1 MFLVDIV
8 LIATTTA
15 VACSSLG
22 LFLVL
27 KGIALMS
34 DAISHTVIFGI
45 VSAYLIFKTF
55 NSVIL
60 AIGAMCTGII
70 TVWLTELLI
79 STEKVYK
86 EVAVGL
92 VFPLLFSIGSLL
104 ICQYTSSLHLDV
116 DMVLLGEIA
125 LTTLKRFSI
134 TNIDCGPWF
143 FWFMLSIM
151 TLNLVFIT
159 LLYRPLQLSIF
170 DPCTAQIYTMHPTA
184 LYYGLILL
192 ASLTIVSALEVVG
205 SLVAVALMIIPAATA
220 LLDTH
225 HTTTKV
231 FYTTI
236 LYSVISAIIGCLL
249 GFYMDISIGG
259 SIAVSA
265 GMLFFSKFIVK
276 NSLSWTI
283 PSATYSLRFS
293 KK

>member
-1 MFLVDIV
+1 MFLVDIILV
-8 LIATTTA
+8 AVTTA

-27 KGIALMS
+27 KGVALMS

-45 VSAYLIFKTF
+45 VSAYLLFKTF
-55 NSVIL
+55 NSAVL
-60 AIGAMCTGII
+60 AMGAMCTGII

-92 VFPLLFSIGSLL
+92 VFPFLFSLGALL
-104 ICQYTSSLHLDV
+104 ICQYTASLHLDV

-125 LTTLKRFSI
+125 LTSLKRMI
-134 TNIDCGPWF
+134 IGGIDCGPWF
-143 FWFMLSIM
+143 FWFMSAIM
-151 TLNLVFIT
+151 LLNLIFIAF
-159 LLYRPLQLSIF
+159 LYRPLQVCIF
-170 DPCTAQIYTMHPTA
+170 DPQTAQIYNMHPTM

-192 ASLTIVSALEVVG
+192 VSLTIVSALEVVG

-220 LLDTH
+220 LLNTES
-225 HTTTKV
+225 
-231 FYTTI
+231 TTI
-236 LYSVISAIIGCLL
+236 KIFYLTIYYAAIAAITGCLV

-259 SIAVSA
+259 SIALMS
-265 GMLFFSKFIVK
+265 GILFFKTFLCK
-276 NSLSWTI
+276 NRECHTLWLS
-283 PSATYSLRFS
+283 SYFLRFS